1 MRSFSLVIV
10 GALCALSMPTLAQKP
25 DHGGQGKG
33 GGHQN
38 EKSDS
43 VGQGKG
49 GGAQNQKSDSV
60 GQGKGGGAQNEGKG
74 KSSDVNGRPANAP
87 STQIGILDRDRTLVR
102 QHYYGQYAA
111 GNCPPG
117 LAKKDNG
124 CLPPGQAK
132 KQWMM
137 GQPLPQ
143 HVVYEQLPQVLVNQ
157 LTPLPM
163 GYQYIR
169 VDNDVL
175 LFSTATRMIENVVFD
190 LSNLRD

>member
-1 MRSFSLVIV
+1 MVEPYRQRKVYKMRSFSLVIV
-10 GALCALSMPTLAQKP
+10 GALCALSVPTLAQKP

-49 GGAQNQKSDSV
+49 GGAQNE
-60 GQGKGGGAQNEGKG
+60 GQGKSN
-74 KSSDVNGRPANAP
+74 DVNGRPTNASP
-87 STQIGILDRDRTLVR
+87 TQIVVLDRDRTLIR

-117 LAKKDNG
+117 LAKKESG

-132 KQWMM
+132 KQWIM

-143 HVVYEQLPQVLVNQ
+143 YVVYEQLPQVLVMQ
-157 LTPLPM
+157 LTPLPT

-169 VDNDVL
+169 VDSDVL
-175 LFSTATRMIENVVFD
+175 LLSLATRTIENVVFD
-190 LSNLRD
+190 LSNLHD